1 MKITKL
7 EIRQRSSYED
17 YANQLAG
24 TVLLEGATG
33 KQEILLSPMTVSR
46 IFAVLAED
54 LVARSKQNA
63 ALTKQAAEEA
73 VHAPLLEQ
81 NSTLAIEDGL
91 TA

>member
-1 MKITKL
+1 MKVTKL

-24 TVLLEGATG
+24 TVLLEGPTG
-33 KQEILLSPMTVSR
+33 KQEVLLSPMTVSR

-54 LVARSKQNA
+54 LVSRSKQNA
-63 ALTKQAAEEA
+63 SLTKTAVEEA

-81 NSTLAIEDGL
+81 NSVLAIEEDL
-91 TA
+91 S

>member
-1 MKITKL
+1 MKVTKL

-17 YANQLAG
+17 YANTLTG
-24 TVLLEGATG
+24 TVLLEGTTG
-33 KQEILLSPMTVSR
+33 KQEVVLSPMTVSR

-63 ALTKQAAEEA
+63 ALTKAAVEEA

-81 NSTLAIEDGL
+81 NSVIAIEGQV
-91 TA
+91 

>member
-1 MKITKL
+1 MKVTKL

-17 YANQLAG
+17 YANTLAG
-24 TVLLEGATG
+24 TVLLEGTTG
-33 KQEILLSPMTVSR
+33 KQEVVLSPMTVSR

-63 ALTKQAAEEA
+63 ALTKAAVEEA

-81 NSTLAIEDGL
+81 NSVIAIEE
-91 TA
+91 

>member
-1 MKITKL
+1 MKVTKL

-17 YANQLAG
+17 YANTLAG
-24 TVLLEGATG
+24 TVLLEGTTG
-33 KQEILLSPMTVSR
+33 KQEVLLSPMTVSR

-63 ALTKQAAEEA
+63 ALTKVAVEEA

-81 NSTLAIEDGL
+81 NSVIAIEGQV
-91 TA
+91 

>member
-1 MKITKL
+1 MKVTKL

-17 YANQLAG
+17 YANTLAG
-24 TVLLEGATG
+24 TVLLEGTTG
-33 KQEILLSPMTVSR
+33 KQEVVLSPMTVSR

-63 ALTKQAAEEA
+63 ALTKGAVEEA

-81 NSTLAIEDGL
+81 NSVIAIEGQV
-91 TA
+91 

>member
-1 MKITKL
+1 MKVTKL

-17 YANQLAG
+17 YANTLAG
-24 TVLLEGATG
+24 TVLLEGTTG
-33 KQEILLSPMTVSR
+33 KQEVVLSPMTVSR

-63 ALTKQAAEEA
+63 ALTKAAVEEA

-81 NSTLAIEDGL
+81 NSVIAIEGQV
-91 TA
+91 

>member
-1 MKITKL
+1 MKVTKL

-17 YANQLAG
+17 YANTLAG
-24 TVLLEGATG
+24 TVLLEGTTG
-33 KQEILLSPMTVSR
+33 KQEVVLSPMTVSR

-63 ALTKQAAEEA
+63 TLTKAAVEEA

-81 NSTLAIEDGL
+81 NSVIAIEGQV
-91 TA
+91 